1 MARKSIR
8 QLANEHGINTNDLI
22 TALGAKSGGD
32 LIDEEDPRIAQFL
45 KSKRSSQQTAQ
56 QQAASQE
63 GEISP
68 DNLTT
73 EVIGEYREHLTDTA
87 RTIRIQAGGFLRRE
101 VGRYHMMPTSEVLAE
116 LETNNQDTISFQDC
130 LSQAWNPQSP
140 FEQTVG
146 WLPPQQRKALVG
158 ATSVPKSQTNSTQPL
173 QSLLETPSLNSTTS
187 ETQP

>member
-1 MARKSIR
+1 MIAS
-8 QLANEHGINTNDLI
+8 
-22 TALGAKSGGD
+22 LGAKSGGD
-32 LIDEEDPRIAQFL
+32 LIDEEDPRITQFL
-45 KSKRSSQQTAQ
+45 RSKRSSQQTT
-56 QQAASQE
+56 SQE

-116 LETNNQDTISFQDC
+116 LGTDNQDTISFQDS

-140 FEQTVG
+140 FEQSAG
-146 WLPPQQRKALVG
+146 WLPPQARKALVG
-158 ATSVPKSQTNSTQPL
+158 ATSVAKSQTNFTQPL
-173 QSLLETPSLNSTTS
+173 QSPPETPSPNSTTN